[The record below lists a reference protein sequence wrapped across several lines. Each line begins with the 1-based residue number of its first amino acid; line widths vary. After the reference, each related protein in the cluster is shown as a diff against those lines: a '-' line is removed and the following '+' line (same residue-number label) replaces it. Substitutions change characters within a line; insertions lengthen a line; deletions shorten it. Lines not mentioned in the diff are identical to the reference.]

1 MEYKN
6 LSLGISGK
14 ALGAYQK
21 CKNIKGCFTLLWFKF
36 SCKWCMAVLFY
47 AEKTLATL
55 KIKEMAE
62 NIIPRKYLEI
72 TLSSLLVLPI

>member
-1 MEYKN
+1 
-6 LSLGISGK
+6 
-14 ALGAYQK
+14 
-21 CKNIKGCFTLLWFKF
+21 
-36 SCKWCMAVLFY
+36 MAVLFY